1 MALSTAAE
9 IEAFADKLTEAA
21 DVAHAKVVAQAKSK
35 TIGHEEAQNA
45 FIQILLL
52 RQQAQTLFIDASANV
67 LNNLELAQNNLLN
80 DICQAGEHIAKI
92 AQLESGLTT
101 IAKLLELVAKV
112 QAADVKGVIAV
123 TKELRDLW
131 AA

>member
-45 FIQILLL
+45 FEQTSLL
-52 RQQAQTLFIDASANV
+52 RQEAQGLYIDTAVRV
-67 LNNLELAQNNLLN
+67 LSNLELAQDSLMD
-80 DICQAGEHIAKI
+80 DIDHAREHITRVDRI
-92 AQLESGLTT
+92 ESVLTT
-101 IAKLLELVAKV
+101 VAKLLELIAKV
-112 QAADVKGVIAV
+112 QAADVKGVVSV
-123 TKELRDLW
+123 TKELRNQW
-131 AA
+131 IA